1 MFHILI
7 LLLDNTV
14 IMKAVPGK
22 KNLTPQQALERL
34 RKYCAYQERS
44 QQEVRHK
51 LLETGQRGIVLE
63 NIIVTLIEENF
74 LNEERFALA
83 YARGKFRMKGWGR
96 NKIIQALKLK
106 GVAAYCIN
114 KAMKEI
120 EAGQYEKTLS
130 RELKKKSTL
139 IKSGT
144 NQVRQQKLSAYLIR
158 KGYEPEMVWEAVKNF
173 MHPEQ

>member
-1 MFHILI
+1 
-7 LLLDNTV
+7 
-14 IMKAVPGK
+14 MKAETGK
-22 KNLTPQQALERL
+22 KILTPLQALERM

-44 QQEVRHK
+44 QQEVRYK
-51 LLETGQRGIVLE
+51 LLETGQRGIALE
-63 NIIVTLIEENF
+63 NIIVSLIEENF

-96 NKIIQALKLK
+96 NKIMQALKLK

-120 EAGQYEKTLS
+120 EAGEYEKTLLL
-130 RELKKKSTL
+130 ELKKKSAL
-139 IKSGT
+139 IKGGT
-144 NQVRQQKLSAYLIR
+144 NQARQQKLSAHLIR

-173 MHPEQ
+173 MRPE